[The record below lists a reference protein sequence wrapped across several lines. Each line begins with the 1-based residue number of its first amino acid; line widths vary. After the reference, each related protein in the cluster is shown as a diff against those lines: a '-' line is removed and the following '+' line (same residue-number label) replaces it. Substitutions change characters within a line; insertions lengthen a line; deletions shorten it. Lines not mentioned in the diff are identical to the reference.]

1 MKKIAATLLLIG
13 LSINTAQAAWCGY
26 NEFIGRI
33 KEVTPKGAIW
43 NQANIC
49 GSGGGPQDTV
59 TVTSLDGSNTCQV
72 NRSTLSANLY
82 TIAGKICVK
91 TDQGSVDIC
100 NGAFQAL
107 QVQDVGSLKSN
118 PAYVAIFGCKNVGE
132 E

>member
-1 MKKIAATLLLIG
+1 MKKIATTLLLIG
-13 LSINTAQAAWCGY
+13 LSVNVAQASWCGY
-26 NEFIGRI
+26 NEFIGRTQEI
-33 KEVTPKGAIW
+33 TAKGAIW

-49 GSGGGPQDTV
+49 GSGGGPQETV

-82 TIAGKICVK
+82 NIAGKICVK
-91 TDQGSVDIC
+91 TDQASIDIC

-107 QVQDVGSLKSN
+107 QTQDVGSLKNN

-132 E
+132 Q